1 VILLGNPEDN
11 PIIKFLHEQRFLPY
25 SPRVGIFP
33 GPGRGL
39 IAWQRDGVGHGQ
51 ESVTLIA
58 HDAEGMKE
66 AVGTFYEAVA
76 GLEPL
81 TKWQLPEKDSL
92 AAARTAPGLYTAA
105 SVAWSINLSDRVD
118 LLRAMGPNLTAQA
131 HDGTWVTISAA
142 GKVTSQKVLNAPQAQ
157 AFRQEPKPSP
167 DPMADPEVKK
177 QTRPDRILKLSARQG
192 NRLAV
197 AYWGGTLRIV
207 EGNQVKAE
215 QRFPQDITALT
226 WLDGQVAVGL
236 ANGQVFLLK
245 VP

>member
-1 VILLGNPEDN
+1 
-11 PIIKFLHEQRFLPY
+11 
-25 SPRVGIFP
+25 
-33 GPGRGL
+33 
-39 IAWQRDGVGHGQ
+39 
-51 ESVTLIA
+51 
-58 HDAEGMKE
+58 
-66 AVGTFYEAVA
+66 
-76 GLEPL
+76 
-81 TKWQLPEKDSL
+81 
-92 AAARTAPGLYTAA
+92 
-105 SVAWSINLSDRVD
+105 
-118 LLRAMGPNLTAQA
+118 MGPNLTAQA